1 VLDKAISPTQQR
13 LEAGNRDELARAYGV
28 LPELL
33 ASIEASYNHALT
45 QQQLRA
51 ADDEWEDQ

>member
-1 VLDKAISPTQQR
+1 
-13 LEAGNRDELARAYGV
+13 LARAYGV

-51 ADDEWEDQ
+51 ADDEGEDQWG